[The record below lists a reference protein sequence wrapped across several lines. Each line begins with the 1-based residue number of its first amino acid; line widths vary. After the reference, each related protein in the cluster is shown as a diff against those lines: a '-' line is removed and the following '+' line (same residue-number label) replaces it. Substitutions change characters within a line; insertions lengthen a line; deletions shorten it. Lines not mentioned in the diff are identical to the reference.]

1 MGLCGWAG
9 CVGPLLW
16 LGISGWDSMAWLA
29 SGGLDVVGVKEI
41 ICKVYYDI
49 LNFIL
54 VPSFSFCIPENQFA
68 PLMGI
73 MHLTNRLQKIPRLLC
88 TLYGIFG

>member
-16 LGISGWDSMAWLA
+16 LGTSGWDSLAWLS

-73 MHLTNRLQKIPRLLC
+73 MHLTIWSYQRVNLLP
-88 TLYGIFG
+88 

>member
-41 ICKVYYDI
+41 ICKVYYDFKA
-49 LNFIL
+49 FIL
-54 VPSFSFCIPENQFA
+54 SISLI
-68 PLMGI
+68 
-73 MHLTNRLQKIPRLLC
+73 TNTLQKIPRLLC